1 MAGSTR
7 KFGINMRSSADT
19 KTLEKLAEN
28 IAELDDVKGR
38 SLWVDARKRF
48 FKNRAAVASSVVILL
63 ITIFSIFG
71 GLFAKWP
78 NDEIDWSMLGMIA
91 DRGHPSIENGHYFGV
106 DELGRDLFA
115 RTIQA
120 NQISLL
126 VGIIGAAVAIVVG
139 TIYGAISGYV
149 GGRTDA
155 IMMRIVDILYAVPY
169 FFIVI
174 LLLVVFGRSII
185 MIFVG
190 IGLVNWLGCARIVRG
205 QTLSLKKREFI
216 QAAQAMGVSP
226 IKIILRHII
235 PNLMGVIIVYGS
247 LLVPEMILAE
257 SVISFLGVGVQEPQ
271 TSLGVLI
278 SEGTAT
284 MQYGTFWQLGF
295 PLAFF
300 TLILFCFFYI
310 GDGLRDALDPKDR

>member
-1 MAGSTR
+1 
-7 KFGINMRSSADT
+7 MRSSADT

-28 IAELDDVKGR
+28 IAALDDVKGR

-48 FKNRAAVASSVVILL
+48 FKNRAAVASTVVILL
-63 ITIFSIFG
+63 ITLFSIFG

-91 DRGHPSIENGHYFGV
+91 ELGHPSIENGHYFGV

-205 QTLSLKKREFI
+205 QTPSLKKREFI

-235 PNLMGVIIVYGS
+235 PNLMGVVIVYGS